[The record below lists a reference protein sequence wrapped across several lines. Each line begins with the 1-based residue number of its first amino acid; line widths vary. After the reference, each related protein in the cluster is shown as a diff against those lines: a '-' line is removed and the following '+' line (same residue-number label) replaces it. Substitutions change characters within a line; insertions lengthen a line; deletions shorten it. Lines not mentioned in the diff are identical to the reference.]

1 MLGCIYDTLKMSKK
15 EENIKVSVNLGSR
28 GFFSYPK
35 KGESECQ
42 VNQRDPVLIR
52 TVQS

>member
-1 MLGCIYDTLKMSKK
+1 MIGCFYDTLKMTKK
-15 EENIKVSVNLGSR
+15 KKNIKVSVNLFSR